1 MTTNRADKVA
11 LIHFQCQGAK
21 TQRKA
26 VLNCGFA
33 PSQCY
38 LTTSSHS
45 AKIFFEEAR
54 KPRTIGKN
62 FWFPGFLMELILG
75 AASLRCSAIRQNHHK
90 PRRFFK
96 ATTAGLCSAGFL
108 TCCIAD
114 FPVGRTLAVVQSAG
128 LETRD
133 TADLEVC
140 ATGVAALR

>member
-1 MTTNRADKVA
+1 MAQIPN
-11 LIHFQCQGAK
+11 GSS
-21 TQRKA
+21 QRIRFHVKKSWRLCSA
-26 VLNCGFA
+26 I
-33 PSQCY
+33 SQ
-38 LTTSSHS
+38 HRH
-45 AKIFFEEAR
+45 IPRRFFYEEAK